1 MLKSLPVDDYQCKLR
16 FYFGCSFSCKYPLSI
31 TTSLA
36 NILILIALRKEC
48 SLHPSSRF
56 LFRCLAFSDL
66 FVGLI
71 SQPVFVVYLL
81 SLLKGRWKLAC
92 FMEAFEHVVGAALIG
107 LSLCILMAITI
118 DRLLAL
124 VLRLRYRT
132 VVTVSRVRKLIV
144 LVLVLAT
151 AVASTSL
158 WKEKLFFGLMFVFV
172 FLSGIISTF
181 CYLKMFLTLRRQC
194 RIQDEQHQQTNQG
207 TNSTL
212 TVRRFRK
219 TVTSVLLV
227 HCALILCFF
236 PFTVNK
242 AVNSIVKNNSYLLHV
257 ELWTITLAYCNSFLN
272 PIIYCWRIPKIRQ
285 VVTDTLKN
293 IFRHQVCW
301 KTYNLIDTKAISLVR
316 KAIGSFLIILLTLNQ
331 VLKIILPRWGID
343 IRVFLYLDK
352 YKYCTKNTPLKTTYC
367 KA

>member
-48 SLHPSSRF
+48 SLHPPSRF
-56 LFRCLAFSDL
+56 LFRCLALSDF
-66 FVGLI
+66 FVGLV

-158 WKEKLFFGLMFVFV
+158 WKEKLFFALTFVFV
-172 FLSGIISTF
+172 LLSGIISTF
-181 CYLKMFLTLRRQC
+181 CYLKMFFTLRRQC
-194 RIQDEQHQQTNQG
+194 RIQDELHQ
-207 TNSTL
+207 
-212 TVRRFRK
+212 
-219 TVTSVLLV
+219 
-227 HCALILCFF
+227 
-236 PFTVNK
+236 
-242 AVNSIVKNNSYLLHV
+242 
-257 ELWTITLAYCNSFLN
+257 
-272 PIIYCWRIPKIRQ
+272 
-285 VVTDTLKN
+285 
-293 IFRHQVCW
+293 
-301 KTYNLIDTKAISLVR
+301 
-316 KAIGSFLIILLTLNQ
+316 
-331 VLKIILPRWGID
+331 
-343 IRVFLYLDK
+343 
-352 YKYCTKNTPLKTTYC
+352 
-367 KA
+367 